1 MVRVTLAK
9 GCRLPGHPVRPAG
22 YTMDVSDE
30 AFAEFE
36 PRGFFVGHSEDEP
49 ETAENA
55 DATDADESAR
65 ELDSATAKPDEGMK
79 RPAKTA
85 PVDAWRKY
93 AKSMG
98 VEVKGLS
105 KQEIIA
111 VTQ

>member
-1 MVRVTLAK
+1 MVRVTLAV

-22 YTMDVSDE
+22 YRMDVSQVIFDE
-30 AFAEFE
+30 FA
-36 PRGFFVGHSEDEP
+36 PRGFFVGETEDEP
-49 ETAENA
+49 ASAPATETV
-55 DATDADESAR
+55 DDESA
-65 ELDSATAKPDEGMK
+65 DDEPAEDVG

-93 AKSMG
+93 AESLG

-111 VTQ
+111 ATQ

>member
-22 YTMDVSDE
+22 YTMDVTDE

-36 PRGFFVGHSEDEP
+36 PRGFFVGQSEDEP

-55 DATDADESAR
+55 DAKAADESAG
-65 ELDSATAKPDEGMK
+65 ELEPEVAEPNEGMK

-85 PVDAWRKY
+85 PVDVWRKY

-111 VTQ
+111 ATQ

>member
-22 YTMDVSDE
+22 FTMDVMDE
-30 AFAEFE
+30 VFAEFE
-36 PRGFFVGHSEDEP
+36 PRGFFVGETEDEP
-49 ETAENA
+49 TPAPATEPVDDEFA
-55 DATDADESAR
+55 DAEPADEV
-65 ELDSATAKPDEGMK
+65 K

-85 PVDAWRKY
+85 PVDMWRKY
-93 AKSMG
+93 AESLG

-111 VTQ
+111 ATK

>member
-1 MVRVTLAK
+1 MVRVTLAV

-22 YTMDVSDE
+22 YTMDVSQDI
-30 AFAEFE
+30 FDEFE
-36 PRGFFVGHSEDEP
+36 PRGFFVGETEAEPASAPATEPVGNEPADDEP
-49 ETAENA
+49 AE
-55 DATDADESAR
+55 DV
-65 ELDSATAKPDEGMK
+65 K

-93 AKSMG
+93 AESLG

-111 VTQ
+111 ATK

>member
-22 YTMDVSDE
+22 FTMDVTDE
-30 AFAEFE
+30 VFAEFE
-36 PRGFFVGHSEDEP
+36 PRGFFVGETEDEP
-49 ETAENA
+49 TPAPAAETV
-55 DATDADESAR
+55 DDESV
-65 ELDSATAKPDEGMK
+65 DDEPAEDVK

-85 PVDAWRKY
+85 PVDTWRKY
-93 AKSMG
+93 AESLG

-111 VTQ
+111 ATQ

>member
-22 YTMDVSDE
+22 YTMEVSDE
-30 AFAEFE
+30 VFAEFE
-36 PRGFFVGHSEDEP
+36 PRGFFVSDTGDEP
-49 ETAENA
+49 EPAGPVSEETAPA
-55 DATDADESAR
+55 PVADE
-65 ELDSATAKPDEGMK
+65 PVDEVK

-93 AKSMG
+93 AKSLG

-111 VTQ
+111 ATQ

>member
-22 YTMDVSDE
+22 YTMDVSQDI
-30 AFAEFE
+30 FDEFE
-36 PRGFFVGHSEDEP
+36 PRGFFVGETEAEP
-49 ETAENA
+49 ASA
-55 DATDADESAR
+55 PATEMVDDESA
-65 ELDSATAKPDEGMK
+65 DDEPAEDVK

-93 AKSMG
+93 AESLG

-111 VTQ
+111 ATK

>member
-1 MVRVTLAK
+1 MVRVTLAM

-22 YTMDVSDE
+22 FTMDVSQDIFDE
-30 AFAEFE
+30 FA
-36 PRGFFVGHSEDEP
+36 PRGFFVSDTGDEP
-49 ETAENA
+49 EPVEPVSEETAPVPVDDEP
-55 DATDADESAR
+55 ADEA
-65 ELDSATAKPDEGMK
+65 K

-93 AKSMG
+93 AKSLG

-111 VTQ
+111 ATQ

>member
-1 MVRVTLAK
+1 MVRVTLAV

-22 YTMDVSDE
+22 FTMDVMDE
-30 AFAEFE
+30 VFAEFE
-36 PRGFFVGHSEDEP
+36 PRGFFVGETEAEP
-49 ETAENA
+49 TPAP
-55 DATDADESAR
+55 ATEPVDDESA
-65 ELDSATAKPDEGMK
+65 DDEPAEDVG

-93 AKSMG
+93 AGSLG

-111 VTQ
+111 ATK

>member
-22 YTMDVSDE
+22 YTVDVSQDI
-30 AFAEFE
+30 FDEFE
-36 PRGFFVGHSEDEP
+36 PRGFFVGETEAEPASAPATEPVGNEPADDEP
-49 ETAENA
+49 AE
-55 DATDADESAR
+55 DV
-65 ELDSATAKPDEGMK
+65 K

-93 AKSMG
+93 AESLG

-111 VTQ
+111 ATK